1 MRHQMGFTGEAS
13 DHKIAGIFN
22 DTEALTACQGHLIES
37 VGLQEDQIKTLRAG
51 DRADGKVLEPESRGI
66 WHTLIRA
73 HVWLALAG
81 AVIGVMIFFLL
92 SWLDITFVVRNPMAS
107 FLLLVVFCTAGF
119 SMVGGAV
126 TLRPDHTPYIVK
138 VKEALENDQH
148 VLVIHPTDREQMK
161 AARKVIASAAEE
173 TVATL

>member
-1 MRHQMGFTGEAS
+1 MQHRMGFTGEAS
-13 DHKIAGIFN
+13 DHKIAGIFS
-22 DTEALTACQGHLIES
+22 DIEALKACQDRLIES
-37 VGLQEDQIKTLRAG
+37 ADLKEGQVMRLKAG
-51 DRADGKVLEPESRGI
+51 ERPDGEALEPESRGI

-81 AVIGVMIFFLL
+81 AVIGALVFLL
-92 SWLDITFVVRNPMAS
+92 LLVLDVTFVVRNPLAS

-138 VKEALENDQH
+138 VKAALESDQH
-148 VLVIHPTDREQMK
+148 VLIVHPTDREQMN
-161 AARKVIASAAEE
+161 AARKVLESAADD
-173 TVATL
+173 TIATL